1 MQKQEVVVCQHFL
14 NKGSC
19 KFGSSCRH
27 SHSSTLVKAVP
38 KLHPHLVGPDPESKR
53 KKFFCNECGKKRSE
67 GGYRCVSGCDYDLC
81 PSCMDSNAEAID
93 TAALIASVTGGGSRT
108 SSCISSSI
116 SSSSGGS
123 DGGDASTA

>member
-27 SHSSTLVKAVP
+27 SHSGTLVRAVP

-53 KKFFCNECGKKRSE
+53 KKFFCNECGKKRSGE

-81 PSCMDSNAEAID
+81 PSCMHSNAVAVD
-93 TAALIASVTGGGSRT
+93 TAALIASVTGG
-108 SSCISSSI
+108 SSSSISI

-123 DGGDASTA
+123 SGGDASTA